1 MSEYAAAFRTF
12 LDYCD
17 QRKTLYRWFDE
28 TVEPCDVV
36 QSFLSIGAGTG
47 EVEAELLRRIA
58 PHGPTTVLVEPN
70 PELAEQIPGRLPKA
84 EVIQERYEDCRE
96 RLSHRKY
103 DLILLSHSIYYL
115 DDPKRTLQEC
125 YDMLTPQGALMI
137 INESVY
143 GIHDFRKQYGGH
155 ESMLFSD
162 KDILDIL
169 PYFEEEYVRQE
180 IPGYIETRYFQD
192 MLPFIL
198 PKFTDEQRVAVRADI
213 LEYAQQRYGDY
224 IYQPS
229 VVMIVPATSLD

>member
-1 MSEYAAAFRTF
+1 MNEYATAFRTF

-17 QRKTLYRWFDE
+17 QRKALYQWFDE
-28 TVEPCDVV
+28 AVEPCDLV

-47 EVEAELLRRIA
+47 EVESELLRRIA
-58 PHGPTTVLVEPN
+58 PHGPHTVLVEPN
-70 PELAEQIPGRLPKA
+70 PELAEQIADRLPKA
-84 EVIQERYEDCRE
+84 EVLVSRYEDCRE
-96 RLSHRKY
+96 KLSHRKY

-115 DDPKRTLQEC
+115 DDPRSTIQEC

-137 INESVY
+137 INESVH
-143 GIHDFRKQYGGH
+143 GIHDFRKRYDGH

-162 KDILDIL
+162 KDVLGIL
-169 PYFEEEYVRQE
+169 PGPEEEYVRHE

-198 PKFTDEQRVAVRADI
+198 PKFTDEQRANVRADI

-229 VVMIVPATSLD
+229 VVFLVSATSSD